1 MPSFTNVI
9 DIDLTE
15 ATSDYKV
22 ECHKAVHQWD
32 QGVVLHFT
40 GVTIPE
46 GSVCQFDG
54 RTTTYNQLVDASE
67 ATTEIPNLALG
78 GDLKGDLKA
87 HLYVETENYGIV
99 IYDLHI
105 PVIRR
110 VMPSSYVYEDNVQT
124 LTDLIESLLP
134 AIPTPTIN
142 DAGKILG
149 VNDSGVFALVE
160 GGGGSS
166 LPSYTTSDAGKIL
179 WINSSGTGLE
189 WDYPFSEIPVYTST
203 DAGKVLSVNSGGTA
217 TEWKTVSGGG
227 MTAEL
232 LASKTNYNLQS
243 GAGTITLL
251 HPYDD
256 YSALGFVVK
265 YNGNNQIYQSILL
278 TSGISDGQYAEN
290 MVRTNASQVNAFKFS
305 YPSDKVSCGFSG
317 TAGTATT
324 LEIYGIK

>member
-67 ATTEIPNLALG
+67 ATAEIPNLALG
-78 GDLKGDLKA
+78 GDFKGDLKA

-134 AIPTPTIN
+134 AIPTPTID

-149 VNDSGVFALVE
+149 VNDSGIFALVE
-160 GGGGSS
+160 GGGGSV
-166 LPSYTTSDAGKIL
+166 LPSYTTADADKLLG
-179 WINSSGTGLE
+179 INSTGTG
-189 WDYPFSEIPVYTST
+189 I
-203 DAGKVLSVNSGGTA
+203 
-217 TEWKTVSGGG
+217 EWKTVSGGG
-227 MTAEL
+227 MTIEL
-232 LASKTNYNLQS
+232 LATKTNYSLQ
-243 GAGTITLL
+243 AGYTSITLL
-251 HPYDD
+251 HQYTD
-256 YSALGFVVK
+256 YKMLVFQCLE
-265 YNGNNQIYQSILL
+265 NGNNRNFTSMLPTECIL
-278 TSGISDGQYAEN
+278 TGQYSEN
-290 MVRTNASQVNAFKFS
+290 NILTAYNRVNAFRFN
-305 YPSDKVSCGFSG
+305 YPVDGVTCGFSG
-317 TAGTATT
+317 TAGTLTT
-324 LEIYGIK
+324 LNIYGIK

>member
-78 GDLKGDLKA
+78 GDFKGDLKA

-134 AIPTPTIN
+134 AIPTPTIA

-149 VNDSGVFALVE
+149 VNDSGIFALVE
-160 GGGGSS
+160 GGGGSA
-166 LPSYTTSDAGKIL
+166 LPPYTTADADKLLG
-179 WINSSGTGLE
+179 INSAGTG
-189 WDYPFSEIPVYTST
+189 I
-203 DAGKVLSVNSGGTA
+203 
-217 TEWKTVSGGG
+217 EWKTVSGGG
-227 MTAEL
+227 MTVEL

-243 GAGTITLL
+243 GDDTITLS
-251 HPYDD
+251 HQYTD
-256 YSALGFVVK
+256 YSFLLFCC
-265 YNGNNQIYQSILL
+265 YENGNNACIQSMVYTGAIIVSNTYPSNNIF
-278 TSGISDGQYAEN
+278 TSVS
-290 MVRTNASQVNAFKFS
+290 RTNGFRFH
-305 YPSDKVSCGFSG
+305 YPTDGVTCGFTG
-317 TAGTATT
+317 TAGTLTK

>member
-78 GDLKGDLKA
+78 GDFKGDLKA

-134 AIPTPTIN
+134 DIPTPTIL
-142 DAGKILG
+142 DVGKILG
-149 VNDSGVFALVE
+149 VNDAGKFALVE
-160 GGGGSS
+160 VGGGTA
-166 LPSYTTSDAGKIL
+166 LPPYTSADAGKSL
-179 WINSSGTGLE
+179 T
-189 WDYPFSEIPVYTST
+189 
-203 DAGKVLSVNSGGTA
+203 VNSGGTGV
-217 TEWKTVSGGG
+217 EWASGSGGG
-227 MTAEL
+227 MTFEL
-232 LASKTNYNLQS
+232 LATKTNYSLQ
-243 GAGTITLL
+243 AGSDSITLL
-251 HPYDD
+251 HQYTD
-256 YSALGFVVK
+256 YSMLVFQCME
-265 YNGNNQIYQSILL
+265 NGNNRSYTSLLPTNCIL
-278 TSGISDGQYAEN
+278 TSQ
-290 MVRTNASQVNAFKFS
+290 NADNHILTAYNRVNTFRFN
-305 YPSDKVSCGFSG
+305 YPSDGVTCGFTG
-317 TAGTATT
+317 TAGTLTT
-324 LEIYGIK
+324 LNIYGIK